1 MKRIRLGAASALAAG
16 ALVCGAL
23 GCVSTK
29 THQAALAERD
39 GLARSRAEL
48 EQQLRALE
56 HTQEELAG
64 QLAAK
69 DAQLSNV
76 QGTYDALVKDLKS
89 ELASGQVQ
97 IEQLRDGIR
106 VQLAQEILFPSGSAE
121 LDARGAEVLGKVA
134 KQMVSSPHRVEVKG
148 HTDNV
153 PITGGLAQRY
163 PTNWELAA
171 ARAARVVRL
180 FQEAGMEGTRL
191 RAVSRSEYEPVATN
205 DTEEGREKNR
215 RIEVRLIP
223 AEGASESAAA
233 PSGEPPVAAAAA
245 AEL

>member
-1 MKRIRLGAASALAAG
+1 MDTTRFGTLAAA
-16 ALVCGAL
+16 ALLCGAL

-39 GLARSRAEL
+39 GLARSKAEL

-56 HTQEELAG
+56 ETQRELSG

-121 LDARGAEVLGKVA
+121 LDAKGAEVLAKVA
-134 KQMVSSPHRVEVKG
+134 KQMAASAHRIEVEG
-148 HTDNV
+148 HTDDV
-153 PITGGLAQRY
+153 PISGGLAQRY

-180 FQEAGMEGTRL
+180 FQEQGIEGPRL
-191 RAVSRSEYEPVATN
+191 RAVSRSEYQPVAQN
-205 DTEEGREKNR
+205 DSDANREKNR
-215 RIEVRLIP
+215 RIEVRLLP
-223 AEGASESAAA
+223 AGDLAASPKDSETAAA
-233 PSGEPPVAAAAA
+233 RRGAPPAA